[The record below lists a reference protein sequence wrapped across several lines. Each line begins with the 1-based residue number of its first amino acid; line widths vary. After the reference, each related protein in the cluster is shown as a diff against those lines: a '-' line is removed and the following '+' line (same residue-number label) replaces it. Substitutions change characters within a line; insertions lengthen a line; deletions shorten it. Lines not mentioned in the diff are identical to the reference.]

1 MTSRTHG
8 DPSGELFVRESGE
21 QYDTQPVTCLGVT
34 FESED
39 ARREYFLE
47 RLKEKLPELRKRPHF
62 PHGEDEDIL
71 RMSDPP

>member
-21 QYDTQPVTCLGVT
+21 QYDTQPLTCLGVT

-47 RLKEKLPELRKRPHF
+47 RLK
-62 PHGEDEDIL
+62 G
-71 RMSDPP
+71 